1 MPNSDFSYPWF
12 ASLQAQLDGQYVADK
27 LPHAILVT
35 GETYSGKL
43 VFATQL
49 TKRLLCDETKA
60 LTTVTSVAC
69 NQCASC
75 HLFEAGTHP
84 DFAHVTPQDSK
95 QIKIDQVRGL
105 IAWVATTSQRNGLK
119 IAIVDPAEQMNHQ
132 SANALLKCLEEPSG
146 NTFIMLVSSR
156 SGSLLPTI
164 RSRCQ
169 QYAIGLPERSQA
181 LQWLQT
187 ALPDRDDHA
196 LLLDIA
202 GGLPLAVTMQLND
215 GYLAARRVVAEQL
228 AKLCSNQTT
237 ALKSVAEVQ
246 KIEIEDFLDICQS
259 IFSDAVK
266 YDATKDTNA
275 IKNKDIADSIVQI
288 QNHTKVDFLLAAYKR
303 SCSDLRIVRSTSNPN
318 KQQLLE
324 ALWIDLRSGN
334 PHVISD
340 FGL

>member
-1 MPNSDFSYPWF
+1 VSDTDFSYPWF
-12 ASLQAQLDGQYVADK
+12 ANLQAQLDGQYVADK
-27 LPHAILVT
+27 LPHAILLT

-43 VFATQL
+43 IFAIQL
-49 TKRLLCDETKA
+49 AKRFLCDETKA
-60 LTTVTSVAC
+60 LAAVTPTPC
-69 NQCASC
+69 NDCASC

-84 DFAHVTPQDSK
+84 DFSHVAPQDSK

-119 IAIVDPAEQMNHQ
+119 VAIVDPAEQMNHQ

-146 NTFIMLVSSR
+146 NTFIILVSSR

-181 LQWLQT
+181 LQWLHA
-187 ALPDRDDHA
+187 ALPNRDDYE

-215 GYLAARRVVAEQL
+215 DYLASRKVVVEQL
-228 AKLCSNQTT
+228 AKLCGNQTT

-259 IFSDAVK
+259 IFSDAVR
-266 YDATKDTNA
+266 YDATKDINA
-275 IKNKDIADSIVQI
+275 IRNSDIADSIVQI
-288 QNHTKVDFLLAAYKR
+288 QNHTSVDFLIAAYNR
-303 SCSDLRIVRSTSNPN
+303 SCADLRIVRSTSNPN

-334 PHVISD
+334 PHVISQ